1 MELIYKYYLIN
12 IFYMLKKKFNPD
24 QNYKDKINNF
34 ILDHE
39 INKKNI
45 NILEFGVREGRST
58 KMFLDLCTSNGGKLI
73 SVDIDDYSN
82 LFSDNNWTFLK
93 TRDDDY
99 DKVSSYFTDDFDII
113 LIDSL
118 HEPNHV
124 SKLIYTYW
132 KHLKPFGSMYIDDIS
147 WLPYMKN
154 SWRDHEYTENINRDT
169 FNKILEI
176 QLSNYDNI
184 NLIFSFSGS
193 GMCRIIKQNHNEL
206 SKPKLM
212 FPRKNYIKK
221 ILKKFLFLFK
231 KA

>member
-1 MELIYKYYLIN
+1 MFKKEIN
-12 IFYMLKKKFNPD
+12 PN
-24 QNYKDKINNF
+24 QNYKDKISSF

-58 KMFLDLCTSNGGKLI
+58 KMFLDICAKNSGKLI

-82 LFSDNNWTFLK
+82 LFSDNNWKFIK
-93 TRDDDY
+93 SRDDDY
-99 DKVSSYFTDDFDII
+99 ANISKHFLKNFDII

-118 HEPNHV
+118 HEPEHV

-132 KHLKPFGSMYIDDIS
+132 KHLKPNGSMYIDDIS
-147 WLPYMKN
+147 WLPYIKDG
-154 SWRDHEYTENINRDT
+154 WRDHKYTENINRDT

-184 NLIFSFSGS
+184 KLNFCFDGS
-193 GMCRIIKQNHNEL
+193 GMCRMVKQNDREL
-206 SKPKLM
+206 NKPKLM
-212 FPRKNYIKK
+212 KHRKYLI
-221 ILKKFLFLFK
+221 KKFLKKMLLLFK
-231 KA
+231 KNLVL